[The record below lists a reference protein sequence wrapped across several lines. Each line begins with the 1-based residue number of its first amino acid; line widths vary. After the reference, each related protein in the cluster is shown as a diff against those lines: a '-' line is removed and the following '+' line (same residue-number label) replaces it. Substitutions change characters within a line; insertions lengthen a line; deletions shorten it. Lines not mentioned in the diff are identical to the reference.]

1 MIKFE
6 ESTYGKDLSLMKY
19 FVIFLSTLYLA
30 GCGLTLPHP
39 ASLLEH
45 PALPEWEKS
54 LKTKI
59 DEDLPAQAEIVAPR
73 NQSIS
78 RLYELI
84 DLNRDGREEAVTF
97 YRMQDQGTFQIK
109 LLVHERMK
117 KKWVLRVSQ
126 PIATGRSIDQLHVIL
141 DESQKSNQLMI
152 GVTSLEKNTV
162 YLLKDL
168 MKSSID
174 VTKIDTYDRLTIAD
188 LNQDQRQDMVLLKK
202 GQSTELV
209 YYEEALTPAVR
220 QTTLLPI
227 REGDLF
233 ADHDLFEIDTINA
246 AKKKGLLV
254 SFTRDA
260 TMHLLVFQLDQTKLT
275 PVDFAGTSEII
286 EPMYTFPK
294 DVDQDGIVEFA
305 HQYTPKGSIGRSM
318 EEKPQITAYYAWNG
332 ASVQP
337 FLESGF
343 ELREEQYIDL
353 EYNFVMRFPA
363 NWATRETIE
372 KKDNRVRFI
381 NRETGTIDF
390 ELEIIPKNQYI
401 ASHQKKKIKEGID
414 YVYVITANQ
423 SYEKYATNVA
433 LVE

>member
-1 MIKFE
+1 M
-6 ESTYGKDLSLMKY
+6 YGKDLSLMKY

-45 PALPEWEKS
+45 PALSEWEKS

-59 DEDLPAQAEIVAPR
+59 ETDLPTEAEIVAPR

-84 DLNRDGREEAVTF
+84 DLNRDGRDEAITF
-97 YRMQDQGTFQIK
+97 YRIEQRGTFQIK
-109 LLVHERMK
+109 VLVHERLK
-117 KKWVLRVSQ
+117 KKWILRVSQ

-141 DESQKSNQLMI
+141 DKSKKVNQLMI
-152 GVTSLEKNTV
+152 GVTSLEENTV

-168 MKSSID
+168 MKPSINT
-174 VTKIDTYDRLTIAD
+174 TKIDTYDRLTIAD
-188 LNQDQRQDMVLLKK
+188 LNQDRRQDMVLLKK
-202 GQSTELV
+202 GRTTELV
-209 YYEEALTPAVR
+209 YYEEALNPTNR
-220 QTTLLPI
+220 QNVTLPVK
-227 REGDLF
+227 EGDLF
-233 ADHDLFEIDTINA
+233 ADHDLFEIDTVNP
-246 AKKKGLLV
+246 AKKKGIFV
-254 SFTRDA
+254 SFTREA
-260 TMHLLVFQLDQTKLT
+260 KMHLLVFQLERARLT
-275 PVDFAGTSEII
+275 SVRWGKTSEIV

-294 DVDQDGIVEFA
+294 DVDQDGVIEFA
-305 HQYTPKGSIGRSM
+305 HQYTPEGSIGRVA
-318 EEKPQITAYYAWNG
+318 EEKPRITAYYAWNG
-332 ASVQP
+332 SDVEP

-390 ELEIIPKNQYI
+390 ELEIIPKTQYI
-401 ASHQKKKIKEGID
+401 ASHRKKKIKEGID
-414 YVYVITANQ
+414 YVYVISTNQ
-423 SYEKYATNVA
+423 SYEEYAANVA

>member
-1 MIKFE
+1 
-6 ESTYGKDLSLMKY
+6 MKY

-30 GCGLTLPHP
+30 GCGLTFPHP

-54 LKTKI
+54 LKTRI
-59 DEDLPAQAEIVAPR
+59 DADLPAQAEIVAPR
-73 NQSIS
+73 NQSFS
-78 RLYELI
+78 KLYELI
-84 DLNRDGREEAVTF
+84 DLDRDGQEEAVTF
-97 YRMQDQGTFQIK
+97 YRINQDGTFQIH

-126 PIATGRSIDQLHVIL
+126 PIAAGRSIDQLHVL
-141 DESQKSNQLMI
+141 ANPSKTLNQLVI
-152 GVTSLEKNTV
+152 GITSLEKNTV
-162 YLLKDL
+162 YVLQDLLK
-168 MKSSID
+168 SSMR
-174 VTKIDTYDRLTIAD
+174 VTEVDTYDRLTIAD
-188 LNQDQRQDMVLLKK
+188 LNQDKRQDMLLLKT
-202 GQSTELV
+202 GQPTELV
-209 YYEEALTPAVR
+209 YYEEALTPSVR
-220 QTTLLPI
+220 QAISLPM

-233 ADHDLFEIDTINA
+233 ADHDLFEVDIINA
-246 AKKKGLLV
+246 AKEKGLLV
-254 SFTRDA
+254 SFTREA
-260 TMHLLVFQLDQTKLT
+260 AMHLMLVQLEQAKLNQVNFDQIT
-275 PVDFAGTSEII
+275 EII

-294 DVDQDGIVEFA
+294 DVDQDGVVEFA
-305 HQYTPKGSIGRSM
+305 HQYTPEGSVGRTA
-318 EEKPQITAYYAWNG
+318 EDKPRITAYYAWNG
-332 ASVQP
+332 ANVQP

-381 NRETGTIDF
+381 NRETGMIDF

-401 ASHQKKKIKEGID
+401 ASQQKKKIKEGID
-414 YVYVITANQ
+414 YVYVIDANQ
-423 SYEKYATNVA
+423 SYDEYAANVA

>member
-1 MIKFE
+1 M
-6 ESTYGKDLSLMKY
+6 YGKDLSLMKY

-59 DEDLPAQAEIVAPR
+59 ETDLPTEAEIVAPR

-84 DLNRDGREEAVTF
+84 DLNRDGRDEAITF
-97 YRMQDQGTFQIK
+97 YRIEQRGTFQIK
-109 LLVHERMK
+109 VLVHERLK
-117 KKWVLRVSQ
+117 KKWILRVSQ

-141 DESQKSNQLMI
+141 DKSKKVNQLMI
-152 GVTSLEKNTV
+152 GVTSLEENTV

-168 MKSSID
+168 MKPSINT
-174 VTKIDTYDRLTIAD
+174 TKIDTYDRLTIAD
-188 LNQDQRQDMVLLKK
+188 LNQDRRQDMVLLKK
-202 GQSTELV
+202 GRTTELV
-209 YYEEALTPAVR
+209 YYEEALNPTNR
-220 QTTLLPI
+220 QNVTLPVK
-227 REGDLF
+227 EGDLF
-233 ADHDLFEIDTINA
+233 ADHDLFEIDTVNP
-246 AKKKGLLV
+246 AKKKGIFV
-254 SFTRDA
+254 SFTREA
-260 TMHLLVFQLDQTKLT
+260 KMHLLVFQLERARLT
-275 PVDFAGTSEII
+275 SVRWGETSEIV

-294 DVDQDGIVEFA
+294 DVDQDGVIEFA
-305 HQYTPKGSIGRSM
+305 HQYTPEGSIGRVA
-318 EEKPQITAYYAWNG
+318 EEKPRITAYYAWNG
-332 ASVQP
+332 SDVEP

-390 ELEIIPKNQYI
+390 ELEIIPKTQYI
-401 ASHQKKKIKEGID
+401 ASHRKKKIKEGID
-414 YVYVITANQ
+414 YVYVISTNQ
-423 SYEKYATNVA
+423 SYEEYAANVA

>member
-1 MIKFE
+1 M
-6 ESTYGKDLSLMKY
+6 YGKDLSLMKY

-59 DEDLPAQAEIVAPR
+59 ETDLPAQAEIVAPR

-84 DLNRDGREEAVTF
+84 DLNRDGRDEAVTF
-97 YRMQDQGTFQIK
+97 YRMEQKGTLRIHF
-109 LLVHERMK
+109 LVHERSN
-117 KKWVLRVSQ
+117 KKWKLRVDR
-126 PIATGRSIDQLHVIL
+126 PIASGRSIDQLHVITNDSKTL
-141 DESQKSNQLMI
+141 NHLMI

-162 YLLKDL
+162 YLVKDV
-168 MKSSID
+168 MKSSIQI
-174 VTKIDTYDRLTIAD
+174 TQIDTYNRLTIAD
-188 LNQDQRQDMVLLKK
+188 LNQDQHPDMVLLKK
-202 GQSTELV
+202 GQPAELV
-209 YYEEALTPAVR
+209 YYEEVLNPQIR
-220 QTTLLPI
+220 QSLSLPI
-227 REGDLF
+227 KEGDLF

-246 AKKKGLLV
+246 AKEKGMLV

-260 TMHLLVFQLDQTKLT
+260 KMHLLVFQLNQAQLE
-275 PVDFAGTSEII
+275 PIRLGEAAEII

-294 DVDQDGIVEFA
+294 DVNQDGVIEFA
-305 HQYTPKGSIGRSM
+305 HQYTPERSIGRIA
-318 EEKPQITAYYAWNG
+318 EEKPKITAYYAWNG
-332 ASVQP
+332 ADVQP

-363 NWATRETIE
+363 SWATRETIE

-390 ELEIIPKNQYI
+390 ELEIIPKTQYI
-401 ASHQKKKIKEGID
+401 ASHRKKKIKEGID
-414 YVYVITANQ
+414 YVYVITTNQ
-423 SYEKYATNVA
+423 AYEKYAANVA